1 MTKDHKFMGL
11 AYARAQFSK
20 DTSSKVG
27 AVIVGP
33 AGEDRASGYNGAP
46 RGCRADE
53 LGDPRGT
60 ERPEKY
66 FWFSHAELNAITNA
80 ARVGVPLE
88 GCTIYVTHPPC
99 MDCAR
104 AIVQAGI
111 KRVVTVRP
119 SAGFVERW
127 EEHMSRSQR
136 LFDECGVAYE
146 EIECDREPSSP

>member
-1 MTKDHKFMGL
+1 MTKDHKFMEL
-11 AYARAQFSK
+11 AYARARFSK
-20 DTSSKVG
+20 DTSTKVG
-27 AVIVGP
+27 AVI
-33 AGEDRASGYNGAP
+33 AGAAKEDRSSGYNGAP
-46 RGCRADE
+46 RGCAADE
-53 LGDPRGT
+53 AGDLRSA
-60 ERPEKY
+60 RPEKY

-146 EIECDREPSSP
+146 EIECDHEPSSP